1 MPTTARA
8 NRTDGDAEAGAAEA
22 EKCKKAR
29 VTLPVLSVLQT
40 VLQHAAEALADKTKE
55 LTDVLGSINN
65 DQLVAEPDVAAARP
79 ALHDAQDSR
88 WLQDSAD
95 SVAWAAH
102 GMPESPHEISRP
114 G

>member
-8 NRTDGDAEAGAAEA
+8 NRTDGEDAEAGAGLGGAAEA

-55 LTDVLGSINN
+55 LTDVLQPNIRFC
-65 DQLVAEPDVAAARP
+65 DEP
-79 ALHDAQDSR
+79 
-88 WLQDSAD
+88 
-95 SVAWAAH
+95 
-102 GMPESPHEISRP
+102 
-114 G
+114 